1 MPSGSA
7 LFLNQGLAI
16 ETSFQIE
23 MINPRDFEKF
33 SLSFLPSRGG
43 KMNRQSLLV
52 LTNTVIFFLIK
63 KKKTNT
69 VINHQ
74 KKRRISYQIT
84 YYRHSLHIYP
94 CSFLFLY
101 FVLNDHYL
109 DHLVGSH

>member
-63 KKKTNT
+63 KKKDQYCYKSSEKEAN
-69 VINHQ
+69 I
-74 KKRRISYQIT
+74 IS
-84 YYRHSLHIYP
+84 
-94 CSFLFLY
+94 
-101 FVLNDHYL
+101 DYL
-109 DHLVGSH
+109 LPP

>member
-7 LFLNQGLAI
+7 LFVDQAI

-33 SLSFLPSRGG
+33 FLSFLSARGG
-43 KMNRQSLLV
+43 KINRQNFWV
-52 LTNTVIFFLIK
+52 LS
-63 KKKTNT
+63 NT

-84 YYRHSLHIYP
+84 YYCHSLHIYP

-109 DHLVGSH
+109 DHPVGSY